1 MQDTCDSSKILVTI
15 FLDNLYQEQLLQ
27 LAHRGGEGRVLC
39 VLTQRL
45 KMNMRFLSRS
55 NPAACVENSTHF
67 CQYTDPRLRCDTRA
81 LA

>member
-55 NPAACVENSTHF
+55 NPAARPVSRTLHTF
-67 CQYTDPRLRCDTRA
+67 VSIQIQG
-81 LA
+81 